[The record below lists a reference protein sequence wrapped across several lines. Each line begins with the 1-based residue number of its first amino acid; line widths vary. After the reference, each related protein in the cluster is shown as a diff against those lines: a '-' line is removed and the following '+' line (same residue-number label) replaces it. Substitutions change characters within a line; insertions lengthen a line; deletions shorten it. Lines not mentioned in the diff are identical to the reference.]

1 MSEES
6 GLSRHEIEALD
17 EDAEA
22 AEQGEGTAAVEM
34 DARPDE
40 LRVRAQQPED
50 KS

>member
-6 GLSRHEIEALD
+6 GLSRQEIEALD
-17 EDAEA
+17 EGAEA
-22 AEQGEGTAAVEM
+22 TEQGKGAAVVEM

-40 LRVRAQQPED
+40 LQVRAQQPED

>member
-6 GLSRHEIEALD
+6 GLSRQEIEALD

-22 AEQGEGTAAVEM
+22 FEAGEGTDAVET
-34 DARPDE
+34 DARPDQ
-40 LRVRAQQPED
+40 LQVRAQQPED